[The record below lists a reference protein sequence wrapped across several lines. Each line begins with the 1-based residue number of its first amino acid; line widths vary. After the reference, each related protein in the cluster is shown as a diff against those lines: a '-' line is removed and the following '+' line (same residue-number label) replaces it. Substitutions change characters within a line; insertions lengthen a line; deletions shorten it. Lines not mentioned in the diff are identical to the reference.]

1 MNFKVLDFYR
11 KINDTNPFVTVLKDP
26 IFYILINKD
35 GKARE
40 LVLEMKGEF
49 PYLSFPD
56 LECFEEEAYRNYNII
71 VNFLLGEH
79 RERIQFR
86 WDLNNKDYGDF
97 IFELYKILV
106 NNHSY
111 YGWFKKKLL
120 ILLGYLKYS
129 SGKVE
134 V

>member
-1 MNFKVLDFYR
+1 MTFKVLDFYR
-11 KINDTNPFVTVLKDP
+11 KAEGINPFVPVLKDP
-26 IFYILINKD
+26 SFCILINRD
-35 GKARE
+35 GKSRE
-40 LVLEMKGEF
+40 LILNLKGEF
-49 PYLSFPD
+49 SYMSCPD
-56 LECFEEEAYRNYNII
+56 LECFEQEAYKNYNII
-71 VNFLLGEH
+71 TNFLLGEN
-79 RERIQFR
+79 RENIR
-86 WDLNNKDYGDF
+86 LNWGFTNEEYKNL

-120 ILLGYLKYS
+120 VLLGYLKFS

>member
-1 MNFKVLDFYR
+1 MDFKVLDFYR
-11 KINDTNPFVTVLKDP
+11 KINDTNPFVAVLENP
-26 IFYILINKD
+26 IFCILVNKD
-35 GKARE
+35 GKAKE
-40 LVLEMKGEF
+40 LVLELKGEF
-49 PYLSFPD
+49 PYRSYPD
-56 LECFEEEAYRNYNII
+56 LECFEEEAYKNYNII
-71 VNFLLGEH
+71 TSFLLGEH
-79 RERIQFR
+79 REKLQFR
-86 WDLNNKDYGDF
+86 WGLDNKEYRDF

-120 ILLGYLKYS
+120 ILLGYLKYN